1 MLHDL
6 VKACRS
12 YRRFDEATRI
22 ERSTLVSWID
32 AVRLVAS
39 SGNAQPLRYALVTDE
54 LACEKVFSCCAWA
67 KALPDWPGPEPGER
81 PSAYI
86 VILSDCDRTL
96 ADVFT
101 AWDEGIAAQTIML
114 QAVEAGF
121 GGCIIASFKKR
132 SMAEALGVDADRFQP
147 DLVLALGKPVEDVRI
162 VDLPAG
168 GATEYWRDEAGVH
181 YVPKRA
187 LSSVLL

>member
-39 SGNAQPLRYALVTDE
+39 SGNTQPLRYALVTDE

-114 QAVEAGF
+114 QAVEAGY
-121 GGCIIASFKKR
+121 GGCILGSFKRR
-132 SMAEALGVDADRFQP
+132 SLTQALGIDEDRFKP
-147 DLVLALGKPVEDVRI
+147 DLVLALGKPAEKVVVSTI
-162 VDLPAG
+162 SAN
-168 GATEYWRDEAGVH
+168 GATEYWRDEASVH
-181 YVPKRA
+181 HVPKRP
-187 LSSVLL
+187 LSDVLL

>member
-114 QAVEAGF
+114 QAVEAGY
-121 GGCIIASFKKR
+121 GGCILGSFKRR
-132 SMAEALGVDADRFQP
+132 SLTQALGIDEDRFKP
-147 DLVLALGKPVEDVRI
+147 DLVLALGKPAEKVVVSTI
-162 VDLPAG
+162 SAN
-168 GATEYWRDEAGVH
+168 GATEYWRDEASVH
-181 YVPKRA
+181 HVPKRP
-187 LSSVLL
+187 LSDVLL

>member
-1 MLHDL
+1 MHDL

-114 QAVEAGF
+114 QAVEAGY
-121 GGCIIASFKKR
+121 GGCILGSFKRR
-132 SMAEALGVDADRFQP
+132 SLTQALGIDEDRFKP
-147 DLVLALGKPVEDVRI
+147 DLVLALGKPAEKVVVSTI
-162 VDLPAG
+162 SAN
-168 GATEYWRDEAGVH
+168 GATEYWRDEASVH
-181 YVPKRA
+181 HVPKRP
-187 LSSVLL
+187 LSDVLL

>member
-1 MLHDL
+1 MMHDL

-114 QAVEAGF
+114 QAVEAGY
-121 GGCIIASFKKR
+121 GGCILGSFKRR
-132 SMAEALGVDADRFQP
+132 SLTQALGIDEDRFKP
-147 DLVLALGKPVEDVRI
+147 DLVLALGKPAEKVVVSTI
-162 VDLPAG
+162 SAN
-168 GATEYWRDEAGVH
+168 GATEYWRDEASVH
-181 YVPKRA
+181 HVPKRP
-187 LSSVLL
+187 LSDVLL

>member
-12 YRRFDEATRI
+12 YRRFDEAARI

-32 AVRLVAS
+32 AARLVAS

-54 LACEKVFSCCAWA
+54 RACEKVFSCCAWA

-114 QAVEAGF
+114 QAVEAGY
-121 GGCIIASFKKR
+121 GGCILGSFKRR
-132 SMAEALGVDADRFQP
+132 SLTQALGIDGDRFKP
-147 DLVLALGKPVEDVRI
+147 DLVLALGKPAEKVVVSTI
-162 VDLPAG
+162 SAN
-168 GATEYWRDEAGVH
+168 GATEYWRDEASVH
-181 YVPKRA
+181 HVPKRP
-187 LSSVLL
+187 LSDVLL